1 MEFPSDESDSDFEPE
16 IKIEQKKAEIAAVDL
31 EKAKRELETMKQE
44 IKKEEIKLENQ
55 GLSDALQ
62 YAQRIKESQSLKKPE
77 NVKAKFAGE
86 SLELLPTKRNRASLD
101 QLAKELSKKKS
112 ITSLTKSKLDWEKFK
127 EKNNLEDELAQNR
140 KDGFLGKRD
149 FLDIARE
156 REKDRLSEL
165 KRKRN

>member
-112 ITSLTKSKLDWEKFK
+112 ITSLTKSKLD
-127 EKNNLEDELAQNR
+127 
-140 KDGFLGKRD
+140 
-149 FLDIARE
+149 
-156 REKDRLSEL
+156 
-165 KRKRN
+165 